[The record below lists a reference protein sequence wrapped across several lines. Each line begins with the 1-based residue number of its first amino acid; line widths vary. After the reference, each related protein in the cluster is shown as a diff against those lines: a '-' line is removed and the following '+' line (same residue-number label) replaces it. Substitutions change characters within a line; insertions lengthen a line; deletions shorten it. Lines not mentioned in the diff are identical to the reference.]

1 MGRAAIRVYL
11 WYKARRAPSHELPFP
26 EQRRLRQKTWRPRPI
41 RGSLFERVE
50 AAGLVGEWA
59 TAPRVEAR
67 GTVLFLHGGGYLY
80 GSAKERRNLTSRI
93 SRTGACRVLAL
104 DYRLGPEHPFPAAV
118 DDAVA
123 AYRWLLDG
131 GADPAR
137 IVIGGDS
144 AGGGL
149 AVSALTALRD
159 IRVPL
164 PAGAFVMSPWTDL
177 TMRGESVTDRSERDV
192 VLDLAGLKFCA
203 DLYLAGADPRH
214 PLASPRYADLTGLPP
229 LLIQV
234 GTEEM
239 LFDDAQGLAKEA
251 EAAGVDVQF
260 EVWQG
265 ASHVFQAAV
274 PFHAEARRAVAR
286 IGEFVQ
292 GVLEG

>member
-1 MGRAAIRVYL
+1 MSRSAIRVYL
-11 WYKARRAPSHELPFP
+11 WYKARRTPSHELPFP
-26 EQRRLRQKTWRPRPI
+26 EQRRLREKTWRPPAL
-41 RGSLFERVE
+41 RGSSFESVE
-50 AAGLVGEWA
+50 YAGVVGEWVA
-59 TAPRVEAR
+59 APRLEAR
-67 GTVLFLHGGGYLY
+67 GTTLFLHGGGYLY
-80 GSAKERRNLTSRI
+80 GSARERRNLTSRI
-93 SRTGACRVLAL
+93 SRAGACRVFAL

-149 AVSALTALRD
+149 AVSALIAARD
-159 IRVPL
+159 AGVPL
-164 PAGAFVMSPWTDL
+164 PAGLFLMSPWTDL
-177 TMRGESVTDRSERDV
+177 TMRGESVTDRAERDV
-192 VLDLAGLKFCA
+192 VLDLAGLQFCA

-214 PLASPRYADLTGLPP
+214 PLVSPCYADLTGLPP

-234 GTEEM
+234 GSEEM

-260 EVWQG
+260 EVWPG
-265 ASHVFQAAV
+265 AGHVFQAAV
-274 PFHAEARRAVAR
+274 PFHAEARRATAR
-286 IGEFVQ
+286 IGEFVRSVTD
-292 GVLEG
+292 G